1 MTTLYRAAKDD
12 YVSQG
17 ISFAESRETAELYLD
32 NPGFGGATVYTCDI
46 DPADDAVLDLSG
58 LSTSEAAELIGLS
71 DPGAIGVDEWI
82 PRIVHRLEERVSAGL
97 QWVRV
102 AESYPRGTVTWIWVG
117 ESCDEPELESAE

>member
-17 ISFAESRETAELYLD
+17 ISFAELRETAELYCA
-32 NPGFGGATVYTCDI
+32 NPGFGGANIYTCDI
-46 DPADDAVLDLSG
+46 DPADGSVLDLSE
-58 LSTSEAAELIGLS
+58 LSTSEAAELLGLS

-82 PRIVHRLEERVSAGL
+82 PRIVHHLEERVAAGL

-117 ESCDEPELESAE
+117 ESCDEPELETA